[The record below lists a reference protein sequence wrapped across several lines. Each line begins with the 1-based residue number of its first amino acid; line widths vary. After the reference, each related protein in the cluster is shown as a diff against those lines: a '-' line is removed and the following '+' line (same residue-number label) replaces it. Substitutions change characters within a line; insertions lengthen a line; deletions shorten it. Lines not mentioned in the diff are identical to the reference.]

1 MPRLYRVVIYGRVS
15 TMHGEQLESLKT
27 QMEAYRSYVQRQRAW
42 ILVGEYVDVKSARSI
57 HARDQ
62 FEKMI
67 ADCMDGKI
75 DITVTKT
82 VSRFGR
88 NTEETLS
95 VLRELKERDVDV
107 FFEMENLH
115 SNNGKDELLISG

>member
-1 MPRLYRVVIYGRVS
+1 
-15 TMHGEQLESLKT
+15 MHGEQLESLKT

-75 DITVTKT
+75 NVKC
-82 VSRFGR
+82 V
-88 NTEETLS
+88 
-95 VLRELKERDVDV
+95 
-107 FFEMENLH
+107 
-115 SNNGKDELLISG
+115 